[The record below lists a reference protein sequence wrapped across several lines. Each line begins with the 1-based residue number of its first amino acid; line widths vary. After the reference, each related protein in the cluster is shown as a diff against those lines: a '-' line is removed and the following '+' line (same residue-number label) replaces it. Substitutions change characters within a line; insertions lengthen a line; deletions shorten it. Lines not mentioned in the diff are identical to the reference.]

1 MTLNEGCSGFSR
13 RLCSV
18 PGIRPAHVTLRPWTS
33 VGLCHFKHRMVKF
46 FMRKLTTD
54 SPALTL
60 IKVNGTSIRLDYTKA
75 KCFMPTTAYFGFRMR
90 E

>member
-1 MTLNEGCSGFSR
+1 MAE
-13 RLCSV
+13 
-18 PGIRPAHVTLRPWTS
+18 
-33 VGLCHFKHRMVKF
+33 F
-46 FMRKLTTD
+46 FMWKLTMD

-60 IKVNGTSIRLDYTKA
+60 IELNGSNIRLDYTKA